1 METFQVVNRRRF
13 LAAAAGGLL
22 ATLPTR
28 QVWPVQA
35 TSARRGLGAAGPRWR
50 PTAELLRALPRLL
63 ELAAVPGLA
72 LATVDEGSIVSKASG
87 RACLQPSRGVG
98 DGTVF
103 EAASLGKPLFAYAVL
118 KLVDAGVVD
127 LDRPLHEYLP
137 STAAE
142 TPRMR
147 RVTTRHVLTHTS
159 GLPNWRHAP
168 GPLAPATEPGETYSY
183 SGEAF
188 FYLQRVVERVTGR
201 PIARLLREDVLQ
213 PLGMTESSWVWRDE
227 FDPRMA
233 VGYDESGSPAEV
245 YAAIGRRTAVIAR
258 EWHKPI
264 EEWRYEDAARVV
276 ALVNPAWP
284 VLPVYMVPNVAA
296 SLLTTARD
304 YARFLAHVVAQPG
317 SPAKASANASPV
329 GSAAADTLALR
340 PATREAMTT
349 PQVRINSALAWGLGW
364 GLQEDEYGR
373 TLWQWG
379 ANNGFRNFTV
389 ADPSNGRA
397 IVVLTNSGNGPRVYE
412 RVIVALT
419 GHDHPAFLR
428 A

>member
-1 METFQVVNRRRF
+1 MFHAVNRRRF
-13 LAAAAGGLL
+13 LTAAAGGVL
-22 ATLPTR
+22 ATLPAR

-35 TSARRGLGAAGPRWR
+35 TSLRRSLGAIGPRWR
-50 PTAELLRALPRLL
+50 PTAELLRTLPRLL

-72 LATVDEGSIVSKASG
+72 LATVDEGGVIPRAAG
-87 RACLQPSRGVG
+87 RACLQPRRGAG

-118 KLVDAGVVD
+118 RLADAGVLD
-127 LDRPLHEYLP
+127 LDRPLYDYLASP
-137 STAAE
+137 EAD

-147 RVTTRHVLTHTS
+147 RVTARHVLTHTS
-159 GLPNWRHAP
+159 GLPNWRHET
-168 GPLAPATEPGETYSY
+168 GPLAPATEPGEAYAY
-183 SGEAF
+183 SGEGF
-188 FYLQRVVERVTGR
+188 FYLQRVVETVTDR

-213 PLGMTESSWVWRDE
+213 PLGMTESSWVWRGE
-227 FDPRMA
+227 FDGRMA
-233 VGYDESGSPAEV
+233 VGYDEEGKPAEV
-245 YAAIGRRTAVIAR
+245 YAAIGRRTAVIAE
-258 EWHKPI
+258 EWRKPI
-264 EEWRYEDAARVV
+264 EEWRYDDAMRVV
-276 ALVNPAWP
+276 RLVNPAWP

-304 YARFLAHVVAQPG
+304 YARFLAHLVARPES
-317 SPAKASANASPV
+317 SPAP
-329 GSAAADTLALR
+329 LALR

-364 GLQEDEYGR
+364 GLQEDEFGR
-373 TLWQWG
+373 TLWHWG
-379 ANNGFRNFTV
+379 ANNGFRNFAV

>member
-1 METFQVVNRRRF
+1 VNRRRF
-13 LAAAAGGLL
+13 LTAAAGGLL
-22 ATLPTR
+22 ATLPGR
-28 QVWPVQA
+28 PLWPVQA
-35 TSARRGLGAAGPRWR
+35 SALRRGPGTVGPGWR
-50 PTAELLRALPRLL
+50 PTAELLRTLPRLL

-72 LATVDEGSIVSKASG
+72 LATVDGGGVVPRASG
-87 RACLQPSRGVG
+87 RSSLEPRRGAG

-118 KLVDAGVVD
+118 KLVDAGALD
-127 LDRPLHEYLP
+127 LDRPLYDYLASP
-137 STAAE
+137 EAD

-147 RVTTRHVLTHTS
+147 RVTARHVLTHTS
-159 GLPNWRHAP
+159 GLPNWRHTP
-168 GPLAPATEPGETYSY
+168 GPLAPDTEPGETYAY
-183 SGEAF
+183 SGEGF

-201 PIARLLREDVLQ
+201 PIARLMREDILE
-213 PLGMTESSWVWRDE
+213 PLGMRESSWVWRGD
-227 FDPRMA
+227 FDSRMA
-233 VGYDESGSPAEV
+233 VGYDEAGSPAEV
-245 YAAIGRRTAVIAR
+245 YAAIGRRTAVIAE
-258 EWHKPI
+258 EWRKPI
-264 EEWRYEDAARVV
+264 EEWRYEDAVRVV
-276 ALVNPAWP
+276 PLVNPAWP
-284 VLPVYMVPNVAA
+284 LLPVYMVPNVAA

-304 YARFLAHVVAQPG
+304 YARFLAQVVARPG
-317 SPAKASANASPV
+317 SGGGAASGAI
-329 GSAAADTLALR
+329 ALE

-349 PQVRINSALAWGLGW
+349 PQVRLNSALAWGLGW

-379 ANNGFRNFTV
+379 ANNGFRNFAV

>member
-1 METFQVVNRRRF
+1 MEMFQAVNRRRF

-22 ATLPTR
+22 ATLPAR
-28 QVWPVQA
+28 RVWPVQA
-35 TSARRGLGAAGPRWR
+35 TSLRRGLGTIGPRWR
-50 PTAELLRALPRLL
+50 PTAQLLHTLPRLL

-72 LATVDEGSIVSKASG
+72 LATVDDGGIVAKASG
-87 RACLQPSRGVG
+87 RARLQPTRGV
-98 DGTVF
+98 DNGTVF

-118 KLVDAGVVD
+118 KLVDAGMLD
-127 LDRPLHEYLP
+127 LDRPLHEYFA
-137 STAAE
+137 SAE
-142 TPRMR
+142 AEAPRMR
-147 RVTTRHVLTHTS
+147 RVTARHVLTHTS

-168 GPLAPATEPGETYSY
+168 GPLEPATEPGKTYAY

-201 PIARLLREDVLQ
+201 PIARLLREEVLQ
-213 PLGMTESSWVWRDE
+213 PLGLTESSWVWRGD
-227 FDPRMA
+227 FDARMA
-233 VGYDESGSPAEV
+233 VGYDESGNPAEV
-245 YAAIGRRTAVIAR
+245 YAAIGRRTAVIAE
-258 EWHKPI
+258 EWRKPI

-276 ALVNPAWP
+276 QLVNPAWP

-317 SPAKASANASPV
+317 ASSGASP
-329 GSAAADTLALR
+329 GGLALR

-349 PQVRINSALAWGLGW
+349 PQIRINSALAWGLGW

-379 ANNGFRNFTV
+379 ANNGFRNFAV

>member
-1 METFQVVNRRRF
+1 MEMFHPVNRRRF

-22 ATLPTR
+22 ATLPAR
-28 QVWPVQA
+28 PVWPVQA
-35 TSARRGLGAAGPRWR
+35 TSLRRGPGAAGPRWR
-50 PTAELLRALPRLL
+50 PTAELLRSLPRLM

-72 LATVDEGSIVSKASG
+72 LATVDDGGVVPKASG
-87 RACLQPSRGVG
+87 RACLQPPRAAG

-118 KLVDAGVVD
+118 KLVDTGVLD
-127 LDRPLHEYLP
+127 LDRPLYDYLA
-137 STAAE
+137 SAE
-142 TPRMR
+142 ADTPRMR
-147 RVTTRHVLTHTS
+147 RVTARHVLTHTS

-168 GPLAPATEPGETYSY
+168 GQLAPDTEPGETYTY
-183 SGEAF
+183 SGEGF

-201 PIARLLREDVLQ
+201 PIARLLREEVLE
-213 PLGMTESSWVWRDE
+213 PLAMKESSWVWRDD
-227 FDPRMA
+227 FDARMA
-233 VGYDESGSPAEV
+233 VGYDESGNPAEV
-245 YAAIGRRTAVIAR
+245 YSAIGRRTAVIAK
-258 EWHKPI
+258 EWRKPV

-276 ALVNPAWP
+276 PLVNPAWP
-284 VLPVYMVPNVAA
+284 VLPLYMVPNVAA

-304 YARFLAHVVAQPG
+304 YARFLAHLVAQPG
-317 SPAKASANASPV
+317 SATGASP
-329 GSAAADTLALR
+329 GALALR
-340 PATREAMTT
+340 PDTRAAMTT

-379 ANNGFRNFTV
+379 GNNGFRSFTV

>member
-1 METFQVVNRRRF
+1 MEMFQAVNRRRF

-22 ATLPTR
+22 ATLPAR
-28 QVWPVQA
+28 RVWPVQA
-35 TSARRGLGAAGPRWR
+35 TSLRRGLGALGPRWR
-50 PTAELLRALPRLL
+50 PTAELLHALPRLL

-72 LATVDEGSIVSKASG
+72 LATVDDGGIVSKASG
-87 RACLQPSRGVG
+87 RASLQPSRGAG

-118 KLVDAGVVD
+118 KLVDTGVLD
-127 LDRPLHEYLP
+127 LDRPLYDYLASP
-137 STAAE
+137 EAD

-147 RVTTRHVLTHTS
+147 RVTARHVLTHTS

-168 GPLAPATEPGETYSY
+168 GPLAPDTEPGEIYAY
-183 SGEAF
+183 SGEGF

-201 PIARLLREDVLQ
+201 PIARLMREDVLQ
-213 PLGMTESSWVWRDE
+213 PLGMTESSWVWRGD
-227 FDPRMA
+227 FDARMA
-233 VGYDESGSPAEV
+233 VGYDENGSPAEV
-245 YAAIGRRTAVIAR
+245 YAAIGRRTAVIAE
-258 EWHKPI
+258 EWRKPI

-276 ALVNPAWP
+276 TLVNAAWP
-284 VLPVYMVPNVAA
+284 VLPKYMVPNVAA

-304 YARFLAHVVAQPG
+304 YARFLAHLVAQPG
-317 SPAKASANASPV
+317 VAPGKST
-329 GSAAADTLALR
+329 AAFALR
-340 PATREAMTT
+340 PATRDAMTT

-379 ANNGFRNFTV
+379 ATNGFRNFTV

>member
-1 METFQVVNRRRF
+1 MFHLVNRRRF

-22 ATLPTR
+22 ATLPPR
-28 QVWPVQA
+28 SLWPLQA
-35 TSARRGLGAAGPRWR
+35 TAARHGRGGLSPRWR
-50 PTAELLRALPRLL
+50 PTTDLLRTVPRLL
-63 ELAAVPGLA
+63 ELASVPGLA
-72 LATVDEGSIVSKASG
+72 LATVDEGGIFPKASG
-87 RACLQPSRGVG
+87 RACLEPRRAAG

-103 EAASLGKPLFAYAVL
+103 EAASLGKPIFAYAVL
-118 KLVDAGVVD
+118 RLVDAGRLD
-127 LDRPLHEYLP
+127 LDRPLYDYL
-137 STAAE
+137 AAPE
-142 TPRMR
+142 ANTPRMR

-159 GLPNWRHAP
+159 GLPNWRHEP
-168 GPLAPATEPGETYSY
+168 GPLAPATEPGETYTY
-183 SGEAF
+183 SGEGF

-201 PIARLLREDVLQ
+201 PIARLLREEVLE
-213 PLGMTESSWVWRDE
+213 PLGMRESSWVWRPE
-227 FDPRMA
+227 FDSRMA
-233 VGYDESGSPAEV
+233 VGYDEGGAPAEV
-245 YAAIGRRTAVIAR
+245 YAAIGRRTEIIAR
-258 EWHKPI
+258 EWGNPI
-264 EEWRYEDAARVV
+264 EDWRYEDAVRTVP
-276 ALVNPAWP
+276 LVNPAWP

-304 YARFLAHVVAQPG
+304 YARFLSRLVAQPPG
-317 SPAKASANASPV
+317 AGLAL
-329 GSAAADTLALR
+329 GSATYQ
-340 PATREAMTT
+340 AMTT

-364 GLQEDEYGR
+364 GVQEDEYGR

-389 ADPSNGRA
+389 ADPTNGRA

>member
-1 METFQVVNRRRF
+1 
-13 LAAAAGGLL
+13 
-22 ATLPTR
+22 
-28 QVWPVQA
+28 
-35 TSARRGLGAAGPRWR
+35 
-50 PTAELLRALPRLL
+50 
-63 ELAAVPGLA
+63 
-72 LATVDEGSIVSKASG
+72 
-87 RACLQPSRGVG
+87 
-98 DGTVF
+98 VF

-118 KLVDAGVVD
+118 KLVDAGVLD
-127 LDRPLHEYLP
+127 LDRPLHDYFASPE
-137 STAAE
+137 AD

-147 RVTTRHVLTHTS
+147 RVTARHVLTHTS
-159 GLPNWRHAP
+159 GLPNWRHQP
-168 GPLAPATEPGETYSY
+168 GPLAPVTEPGETYAY

-201 PIARLLREDVLQ
+201 PIARLLREEVLQ
-213 PLGMTESSWVWRDE
+213 PLGMTESSWVWRDD
-227 FDPRMA
+227 FDARMA
-233 VGYDESGSPAEV
+233 VGYDESGNPAEV
-245 YAAIGRRTAVIAR
+245 YAAIGRRTAVIAE
-258 EWHKPI
+258 EWRKPI

-276 ALVNPAWP
+276 PLVNPAWP
-284 VLPVYMVPNVAA
+284 VLPLYMVPNVAA

-304 YARFLAHVVAQPG
+304 YARFLAHLVAQP
-317 SPAKASANASPV
+317 ASSVSVPSGA
-329 GSAAADTLALR
+329 LALR

-373 TLWQWG
+373 TLWHWG
-379 ANNGFRNFTV
+379 ANNGFRNFAV
-389 ADPSNGRA
+389 ADPSNSRA

>member
-1 METFQVVNRRRF
+1 MEMFQAVNRRGF
-13 LAAAAGGLL
+13 LAAAAGGVL
-22 ATLPTR
+22 ATLPAR
-28 QVWPVQA
+28 QLWPVQA
-35 TSARRGLGAAGPRWR
+35 TSLRRGAGLVGPRWR
-50 PTAELLRALPRLL
+50 PTGELLRTLPRLL

-72 LATVDEGSIVSKASG
+72 LATVDDGNVIPRATG
-87 RACLQPSRGVG
+87 RACLQPRRGAS
-98 DGTVF
+98 DATVF

-118 KLVDAGVVD
+118 TLVDAGVLD
-127 LDRPLHEYLP
+127 LDRPLYDYLASP
-137 STAAE
+137 DAD

-147 RVTTRHVLTHTS
+147 RVTARHVLTHTS

-168 GPLAPATEPGETYSY
+168 GPLAPESEPGQAYAY
-183 SGEAF
+183 SGEGF
-188 FYLQRVVERVTGR
+188 FYLQRVVERVTER

-213 PLGMTESSWVWRDE
+213 PLGMTETSWVWRGD

-233 VGYDESGSPAEV
+233 VGYDENGSPAEV
-245 YAAIGRRTAVIAR
+245 YAAIGRRTAVIAD
-258 EWHKPI
+258 EWHKPA

-276 ALVNPAWP
+276 PLVNPAWP

-304 YARFLAHVVAQPG
+304 YARFLAHIVAP
-317 SPAKASANASPV
+317 PD
-329 GSAAADTLALR
+329 SAAALTLR

-364 GLQEDEYGR
+364 GVQDDEYGR
-373 TLWQWG
+373 TLWHWG

>member
-1 METFQVVNRRRF
+1 MEMFHAVNRRRF

-22 ATLPTR
+22 ATLPAR
-28 QVWPVQA
+28 PVWPVQA
-35 TSARRGLGAAGPRWR
+35 TSLRRGLGAVGPRWR
-50 PTAELLRALPRLL
+50 PTAELLRSLPRLL

-72 LATVDEGSIVSKASG
+72 LASVDDGGVVPKASG
-87 RACLQPSRGVG
+87 RACLQPPRGAG

-118 KLVDAGVVD
+118 RLVDAGVLD
-127 LDRPLHEYLP
+127 LDRPLYDYLA
-137 STAAE
+137 SAE
-142 TPRMR
+142 ADTPRMR
-147 RVTTRHVLTHTS
+147 RVTARHVLTHTS
-159 GLPNWRHAP
+159 GLPNWRHMP
-168 GPLAPATEPGETYSY
+168 GPLAPATEPGETYTY
-183 SGEAF
+183 SGEGF

-201 PIARLLREDVLQ
+201 PIARLLREELLQ
-213 PLGMTESSWVWRDE
+213 PLGMKESSWVWRGD
-227 FDPRMA
+227 FDARMA

-245 YAAIGRRTAVIAR
+245 YSAIGRRTAVIAK
-258 EWHKPI
+258 EWRKPV

-276 ALVNPAWP
+276 PLVNPAWP
-284 VLPVYMVPNVAA
+284 VLPLYMVPNVAA

-304 YARFLAHVVAQPG
+304 YARFLAHLVAQPG
-317 SPAKASANASPV
+317 SPAGASKGA
-329 GSAAADTLALR
+329 LALR
-340 PATREAMTT
+340 PATRVAMTT

-379 ANNGFRNFTV
+379 GNNGFRNFTV

>member
-1 METFQVVNRRRF
+1 MEMFQAVNRRRF
-13 LAAAAGGLL
+13 VTAAAGGLL
-22 ATLPTR
+22 ATLPPR
-28 QVWPVQA
+28 QLWPVQA
-35 TSARRGLGAAGPRWR
+35 TSLRRGAGAMGPEWR
-50 PTAELLRALPRLL
+50 PTAELLRSLPRLL

-72 LATVDEGSIVSKASG
+72 FATVDGAGVVPRASG
-87 RACLQPSRGVG
+87 RASLQPRRGAG
-98 DGTVF
+98 DATVF

-118 KLVDAGVVD
+118 KLVDAGVLD
-127 LDRPLHEYLP
+127 LDRPLYDYLASP
-137 STAAE
+137 EAD

-147 RVTTRHVLTHTS
+147 RVTVRHVLSHTS
-159 GLPNWRHAP
+159 GLPNWRHEP
-168 GPLAPATEPGETYSY
+168 GPLAPETEPGETYAY
-183 SGEAF
+183 SGEGV

-201 PIARLLREDVLQ
+201 PIARLMREEVLQ
-213 PLGMTESSWVWRDE
+213 PLGMTESSWVWRGD
-227 FDPRMA
+227 FDARMA
-233 VGYDESGSPAEV
+233 VGYDEQGSAAEV
-245 YAAIGRRTAVIAR
+245 YAAIGRRTAVIAE
-258 EWHKPI
+258 EWHKPA

-276 ALVNPAWP
+276 PLVNPAWP

-304 YARFLAHVVAQPG
+304 YARFLAHLVAQPG
-317 SPAKASANASPV
+317 SPTSTTPL
-329 GSAAADTLALR
+329 TLR
-340 PATREAMTT
+340 PATREAMIT

-373 TLWQWG
+373 TLWHWG
-379 ANNGFRNFTV
+379 ANNGFRNFAV

>member
-1 METFQVVNRRRF
+1 MEMFHAVNRRRF

-22 ATLPTR
+22 ATMPVR
-28 QVWPVQA
+28 RIWPVQA
-35 TSARRGLGAAGPRWR
+35 TVLRRGLGVIGPRWR
-50 PTAELLRALPRLL
+50 PTAELLRTLPRLL

-72 LATVDEGSIVSKASG
+72 LATVDDGAVISKASG
-87 RACLQPSRGVG
+87 RACLQPPRGAG

-118 KLVDAGVVD
+118 KLVDAGVLD
-127 LDRPLHEYLP
+127 LDRPLHEYHA
-137 STAAE
+137 TAEAE
-142 TPRMR
+142 ANTPRMR
-147 RVTTRHVLTHTS
+147 RVTARHVLTHTS

-168 GPLAPATEPGETYSY
+168 GPLAPATEPGETYAY

-201 PIARLLREDVLQ
+201 PIARLLREEVLQ
-213 PLGMTESSWVWRDE
+213 PLGMTESSWVWRTD
-227 FDPRMA
+227 FDARMA

-245 YAAIGRRTAVIAR
+245 YAAIGRRTAVIAE
-258 EWHKPI
+258 EWRKPV

-276 ALVNPAWP
+276 PLVNPAWP

-304 YARFLAHVVAQPG
+304 YARFLAHLVAQPG
-317 SPAKASANASPV
+317 SSANVSP
-329 GSAAADTLALR
+329 GALALR

-349 PQVRINSALAWGLGW
+349 PQARINSALAWGLGW

-373 TLWQWG
+373 TLWHWG
-379 ANNGFRNFTV
+379 ANNGFRNFAV
-389 ADPSNGRA
+389 ADPSNSRA

>member
-1 METFQVVNRRRF
+1 MEMFHVVNRRGF
-13 LAAAAGGLL
+13 LAAAAGGVL
-22 ATLPTR
+22 ATLPAGR
-28 QVWPVQA
+28 LWPVQA
-35 TSARRGLGAAGPRWR
+35 TSLRRAAGTVGPRWR
-50 PTAELLRALPRLL
+50 PTAELLRSLPRLL

-72 LATVDEGSIVSKASG
+72 LATVDDGNVIPRASG
-87 RACLQPSRGVG
+87 RAALQPRRGVT
-98 DGTVF
+98 DASVF

-118 KLVDAGVVD
+118 RLVDAGVLD
-127 LDRPLHEYLP
+127 LDRPLYDYLASP
-137 STAAE
+137 EAN

-147 RVTTRHVLTHTS
+147 RVTARHVLTHTS

-168 GPLAPATEPGETYSY
+168 GPLAPETEPGATYAY
-183 SGEAF
+183 SGEGF
-188 FYLQRVVERVTGR
+188 FYLQRVVERVTDR

-213 PLGMTESSWVWRDE
+213 PLGMTESSWVWRDD
-227 FDPRMA
+227 FDSRMT
-233 VGYDESGSPAEV
+233 VGYDENGSPAEV
-245 YAAIGRRTAVIAR
+245 YAAIGRRTAVIAE
-258 EWHKPI
+258 EWRKPV
-264 EEWRYEDAARVV
+264 EDWRYEDAERVV
-276 ALVNPAWP
+276 PLVNAAWP

-304 YARFLAHVVAQPG
+304 YARFLTHVVARPDAV
-317 SPAKASANASPV
+317 PAA
-329 GSAAADTLALR
+329 LALR

-364 GLQEDEYGR
+364 GVQEDEFGR
-373 TLWQWG
+373 TLWHWG

>member
-1 METFQVVNRRRF
+1 METFHAVNRRRF

-22 ATLPTR
+22 ATLPAR
-28 QVWPVQA
+28 QLWPVQTA
-35 TSARRGLGAAGPRWR
+35 SLRRGLGPIGTRWR
-50 PTAELLRALPRLL
+50 PTAELLHTLPRLL
-63 ELAAVPGLA
+63 ELAAVPGVA
-72 LATVDEGSIVSKASG
+72 LATVDDGGIVSKASG
-87 RACLQPSRGVG
+87 RACLHPQRGAG
-98 DGTVF
+98 DDTVF

-118 KLVDAGVVD
+118 KLVDAGVLD
-127 LDRPLHEYLP
+127 LDHPLHEYLA
-137 STAAE
+137 SAE
-142 TPRMR
+142 ADSPRMR
-147 RVTTRHVLTHTS
+147 RVTARHVLTHTS
-159 GLPNWRHAP
+159 GLPNWRHVP
-168 GPLAPATEPGETYSY
+168 GSLDPATEPGKTYAY

-213 PLGMTESSWVWRDE
+213 PLGMTESSWVWRGD
-227 FDPRMA
+227 FDARMA
-233 VGYDESGSPAEV
+233 VGYDENGNPAEV
-245 YAAIGRRTAVIAR
+245 YAAIGRRTAVIAE
-258 EWHKPI
+258 EWRKPI

-276 ALVNPAWP
+276 PLVNPAWP

-304 YARFLAHVVAQPG
+304 YARFLAHLVARPG
-317 SPAKASANASPV
+317 ASTGASAGP
-329 GSAAADTLALR
+329 LALR
-340 PATREAMTT
+340 PATREAMMT

-389 ADPSNGRA
+389 ADPSNRRA